1 MRLLVHGLAGYTKG
15 GIETFVL
22 GMAEHMSD
30 EIIFDYVIEKDFG
43 AETVKMPGHGET
55 LMIQPKRRMLS
66 NLMDWLKLL
75 RTRKNVDS
83 AVYFNW
89 YSMAWLFPA
98 MIARMLGYRVIIHAH
113 NNNLHNCGFLQRTM
127 HAVNRQ
133 VQKFMKITRLTNS
146 ELSAKF
152 FFGNKPAK
160 MIYNAVDTE
169 RFAFNEDVRNRIRKE
184 YKIEN
189 KRVYGFAGRIAYQKN
204 PLFLMKIFSEIK
216 KIDAE
221 AAFLVCGDG
230 ELMEQ
235 TKKKAADLGIEVIFV
250 GSVPNVQNYYQAM
263 DVFILPSRFEG
274 LGIVLIEAQ
283 CCGLPCVASADVI
296 PQEAKV
302 TDLVEFVELED
313 NSVDWAEKA
322 FEQAKKII
330 DRSDYC
336 KKIERSNFDIQK
348 ESVRLK
354 IFVTRENS
362 DIYDDL

>member
-30 EIIFDYVIEKDFG
+30 EIVFDYVIEKDRDG
-43 AETVKMPGHGET
+43 GIAIMPGNGES
-55 LMIQPKRRMLS
+55 LMIEPKRRMLF
-66 NLMDWLKLL
+66 NLIDWFKLL
-75 RTRKNVDS
+75 KTRKNIDS

-98 MIARMLGYRVIIHAH
+98 MIARVLGYRVIIHAH
-113 NNNLHNCGFLQRTM
+113 NNNLHNCGLLQRTM

-160 MIYNAVDTE
+160 MICNAIDTT
-169 RFAFNEDVRNRIRKE
+169 RFAFNENVRNRVRKE
-184 YKIEN
+184 YKIED
-189 KRVYGFAGRIAYQKN
+189 KHVYGFAGRIAYQKN
-204 PLFLMKIFSEIK
+204 PLFLMDIFSEIK

-221 AAFLVCGDG
+221 AVFLVCGDG
-230 ELMEQ
+230 DLMEE
-235 TKKKAADLGIEVIFV
+235 TKKKATNLGIEVIFV
-250 GSVPNVQNYYQAM
+250 GSVPNVQDYYQAM

-296 PQEAKV
+296 PQNAKV
-302 TDLVEFVELED
+302 TDLVEFVKLDD
-313 NSVDWAEKA
+313 NLMKWAMCA
-322 FEQAKKII
+322 RHYAVSEQA
-330 DRSDYC
+330 RSEYC
-336 KKIERSNFDIQK
+336 RVLSMSSFDILI
-348 ESVRLK
+348 ESIHLQNVL
-354 IFVTRENS
+354 RECE
-362 DIYDDL
+362 

>member
-15 GIETFVL
+15 GIETYVL

-160 MIYNAVDTE
+160 MIYNAIDTT
-169 RFAFNEDVRNRIRKE
+169 RFAYNEDVRNKIRNDLDV
-184 YKIEN
+184 EN
-189 KRVYGFAGRIAYQKN
+189 KHVYGFAGRIAYQKN
-204 PLFLMKIFSEIK
+204 PLFLMDIFNEIK
-216 KIDAE
+216 KIDAD
-221 AAFLVCGDG
+221 ATFLVCGDG
-230 ELMEQ
+230 DLMEE
-235 TKKKAADLGIEVIFV
+235 TKKKAVDLGIEVIFV
-250 GSVPNVQNYYQAM
+250 GSIPNVQDYYQAM
-263 DVFILPSRFEG
+263 DVFVLPSRFEG

-283 CCGLPCVASADVI
+283 CCGLPCIASADVI
-296 PQEAKV
+296 PQDVRV
-302 TDLVEFVELED
+302 TDLVDFIRLTD
-313 NSVDWAEKA
+313 NPAEWAVMA
-322 FEQAKKII
+322 SEQVRKTRCRSSYSQKII
-330 DRSDYC
+330 ESRFNIQEESLLLKMVLMHDVCED
-336 KKIERSNFDIQK
+336 SNG
-348 ESVRLK
+348 
-354 IFVTRENS
+354 
-362 DIYDDL
+362 

>member
-30 EIIFDYVIEKDFG
+30 GIIFDYVIEKDFG
-43 AETVKMPGHGET
+43 TEIAKMPGLGET

-66 NLMDWLKLL
+66 NLIDWLKLL
-75 RTRKNVDS
+75 RTRKNIDS

-98 MIARMLGYRVIIHAH
+98 MIARILGYRVIIHAH

-160 MIYNAVDTE
+160 MIYNAIDTT
-169 RFAFNEDVRNRIRKE
+169 RFAYNEDVRNKIRNDLDV
-184 YKIEN
+184 EN
-189 KRVYGFAGRIAYQKN
+189 KHVYGFAGRIAYQKN
-204 PLFLMKIFSEIK
+204 PLFLMDVFNEIK
-216 KIDAE
+216 KIDAD

-230 ELMEQ
+230 DLMEE
-235 TKKKAADLGIEVIFV
+235 TEKKAVDLGIEVIFV
-250 GSVPNVQNYYQAM
+250 GSIPNVQDYYQAM
-263 DVFILPSRFEG
+263 DVFVLPSRFEG

-296 PQEAKV
+296 PQDAKV
-302 TDLVEFVELED
+302 TDLVEFVKLD
-313 NSVDWAEKA
+313 GNSVEWAQNA
-322 FEQAKKII
+322 FDLAKKKINRI
-330 DRSDYC
+330 AYC
-336 KKIERSNFDIQK
+336 LKTEKSNFNIQK
-348 ESVRLK
+348 ESVVLMS
-354 IFVTRENS
+354 VLMREE
-362 DIYDDL
+362 